1 MGGAATIMDQL
12 EPTSAGAQRAP
23 QPTDAVRAL
32 QRRLQEEGLYAGPI
46 DGLMGQQTKDA
57 AAKLEEIDARRSK
70 QRERDQALELERARN
85 ETERARIQQQQ
96 QETERLRMEGQQA
109 DELVRQGTERLNAMK
124 PGFMEQY
131 GTPLGYGTG
140 LLLGGAGRYGLG
152 RFMAREQRETAA
164 RANAL
169 SGRMAAGQADDIPA
183 RVARVNQFWSEGA
196 PGTPPPFGFQ
206 STRQP
211 FPWATNPNAAAPG
224 QLYAPP
230 TGLAGAIRNYGPS
243 SPGAVLSTAEMG
255 YGGVNL
261 INAHRE
267 LQAAEEALSQPKGAT
282 PANVQ
287 RAEAARQAVADA
299 NFMLRMGMGTAG
311 GTLLGQ
317 LESNFTRSGL
327 RPSALEADA
336 ERGRLDAILN
346 PANPPPQPLQRIPK
360 GQPGAGRF
368 LPRR

>member
-32 QRRLQEEGLYAGPI
+32 QRRLQEEGLYGGTI
-46 DGLMGQQTKDA
+46 DGIMGEETK
-57 AAKLEEIDARRSK
+57 AAKKQLDQIEERRSK

-96 QETERLRMEGQQA
+96 QETERLRLEGQQA

-131 GTPLGYGTG
+131 GTPLGYLTGLVLGTG
-140 LLLGGAGRYGLG
+140 GRWGLG
-152 RFMAREQRETAA
+152 RFMAREQRETAT

-169 SGRMAAGQADDIPA
+169 SRQMATGQADDVPA

-196 PGTPPPFGFQ
+196 PGTPAPFGFQ
-206 STRQP
+206 SARQP
-211 FPWATNPNAAAPG
+211 FPWATNPNAAPPD

-243 SPGAVLSTAEMG
+243 SPGAILSGAEMG
-255 YGGVNL
+255 YGGINY

-282 PANVQ
+282 PANAQ
-287 RAEAARQAVADA
+287 RVEAARQAVADA

-311 GTLLGQ
+311 GTILGQ
-317 LESNFTRSGL
+317 LESNFTRSRS

-346 PANPPPQPLQRIPK
+346 PTNPPPQPLQRVPK